1 MCKLRLM
8 KCLLLFSIFSIT
20 SSLAF
25 PQENESLHTAFIP
38 PQVISAPP
46 ALYPRR
52 AVQNGQEG
60 WVSLSFVVNT
70 EGKVESLMVENS
82 SNISVFGDSA
92 LSAVQ
97 NFTFTPAMEN
107 GQPVKASFVQYLI
120 NFSLEDVS
128 DGARSSFLRRYEE
141 ISQLIRQKKLEGVEE
156 LINDLLI
163 SETVNNYENA
173 WINWLSY
180 QYLES
185 MPDSPVD
192 KKIEHLLKATALH
205 RIDLSYGNL
214 HASYLPDDLYFYAV
228 LESLILLTE
237 GNYFAK
243 ATEIINLFFQN
254 SEIRDHA
261 DYIQYA
267 DSMDVITSRIRTI
280 VQSDQ
285 PIRIRGLISENG
297 YWVHWFSRPSF
308 SIENSTGKIDIV
320 DIRCRNGR
328 RHVFDFSENIMLLIP
343 DVWGQCGLYLKGEPN
358 TAVDLYEFNRR
369 DGL

>member
-1 MCKLRLM
+1 M
-8 KCLLLFSIFSIT
+8 KYLLFFSLFSIT
-20 SSLAF
+20 SSLAYS
-25 PQENESLHTAFIP
+25 QENESLDTAFIP

-60 WVSLSFVVNT
+60 WVLLSFVVNT
-70 EGKVESLMVENS
+70 EGEVESLMVENS
-82 SNISVFGDSA
+82 SNLSVFGDSA
-92 LSAVQ
+92 LNAVQ
-97 NFTFTPAMEN
+97 NFMFTPAMEN
-107 GQPVKASFVQYLI
+107 GQAVEASFVQYLI
-120 NFSLEDVS
+120 NFSLEDGS

-141 ISQLIRQKKLEGVEE
+141 ISQLIRQEKFEGVEE

-163 SETVNNYENA
+163 NGTVNNYENA
-173 WINWLSY
+173 WINWLNY

-185 MPDSPVD
+185 LPDSPVD
-192 KKIEHLLKATALH
+192 KKIEHLLKATALY
-205 RIDLSYGNL
+205 RLDLSNGNL

-228 LESLILLTE
+228 LQSLILLTE
-237 GNYFAK
+237 KNYFTK
-243 ATEIINLFFQN
+243 AREIIDLFFQN

-267 DSMDVITSRIRTI
+267 DTMNVIARRISTI

-285 PIRIRGLISENG
+285 PIGIRGSISENG
-297 YWVHWFSRPSF
+297 YWVHWFSRSSF
-308 SIENSTGKIDIV
+308 SIDNSTGKFDVV

-328 RHVFDFSENIMLLIP
+328 RHVFDFSEGFMFLIP
-343 DVWGQCGLYLKGEPN
+343 EDWGQCWLYLKGEPN
-358 TAVDLYEFNRR
+358 AIVDLYEFNRQ